1 MHRICLA
8 RNKGIYVQAPNSY
21 ISVPFTVYKN
31 TVCKS
36 NFSGTT
42 GCFFFF
48 FSTNVRKGGKG
59 YKTFSIPVVFHKA
72 AVHSHNCQ
80 APRTPGVFQETLIT
94 GHWGGETCEH
104 PRQDWLCAWAR
115 RVLFEGGVR
124 LACFLLMLQE
134 EVCTSQ
140 NYSKESKTPR
150 T

>member
-1 MHRICLA
+1 MCRHPIH
-8 RNKGIYVQAPNSY
+8 
-21 ISVPFTVYKN
+21 ISVCPLQYTRTQCAKVI
-31 TVCKS
+31 S
-36 NFSGTT
+36 QAQLDA
-42 GCFFFF
+42 FFFF